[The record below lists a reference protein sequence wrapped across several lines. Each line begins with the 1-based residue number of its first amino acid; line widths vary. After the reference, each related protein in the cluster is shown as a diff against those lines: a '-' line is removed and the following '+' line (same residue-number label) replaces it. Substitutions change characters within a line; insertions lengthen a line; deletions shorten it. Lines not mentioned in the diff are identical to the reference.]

1 MLLITNPIIVRINP
15 GDILQQM
22 PQMCSPTS
30 RAIYQTLT
38 YLDGCHL
45 SSFTL
50 SIVQIARC
58 VDGNDSEGTLL
69 HVSRISLVLED
80 SGNVARDH
88 LASERTF
95 LSYVR
100 ASLTIVSA
108 AVALAQLLSLL
119 ERLKSPV
126 LAPLRPLEK
135 YARQLAVG
143 TIIVA
148 LLVLFMGVFRYF
160 TVQGALPEGKFPVTR
175 FRLGLIA
182 MALGAI
188 VLTMFGMLLA

>member
-1 MLLITNPIIVRINP
+1 MYP
-15 GDILQQM
+15 
-22 PQMCSPTS
+22 
-30 RAIYQTLT
+30 
-38 YLDGCHL
+38 
-45 SSFTL
+45 
-50 SIVQIARC
+50 
-58 VDGNDSEGTLL
+58 
-69 HVSRISLVLED
+69 RISLVLED

-108 AVALAQLLSLL
+108 AVAEDLTNGVALAQLLSLL

-188 VLTMFGMLLA
+188 VLTILGCFLHSEGGVIDVGLPCASSMYLLPSETNCNLTPLTSPIFCLRNKSSATGNPSIAAYRSDSRH